1 MEDFI
6 RPNHNQVPKGQ
17 PKKTKKHI
25 RETLFIVCMI
35 ICLAVGFVS
44 GYVAKKSDVVK
55 PKNNNSGSVINE
67 AYEILNEAW
76 LNPNDKEVDIKG
88 NTITALVESL
98 GDIHSS
104 YFTYEESKLYN
115 QTVDG
120 NYVGIGVVQR
130 TVSEGT
136 MVMEIYKDS
145 PAQKSGL
152 LVGDIITEVD
162 GKSVAGKSA
171 NEISD
176 LIRGEANTK
185 VNLTVIRSNDHQVIE
200 VIRGNVDSAVTSEIR
215 DNSGKKYGYVKIN
228 TFGSTTADD
237 IEAALQSFIAAKID
251 TLVLDLRDN
260 GGGYLTAATDVLSLF
275 MPKDKLLFQMET
287 KNGAVEKYKA
297 KDCQK
302 YNFLNGYILV
312 NGNTASASEVVAG
325 ALQEKMN
332 YKLIGD
338 QTYGK
343 GTAQTQKQ
351 LSDGSVLKYTYA
363 KWLLPSGTWINGK
376 GLTPDYSVSNIDTSG
391 IYTKDL
397 DSDMS
402 YDSVGTP
409 VASMQKMLA
418 ILGYDCGR
426 SDGYFSQQSVE
437 ALKQF
442 EQANGLTVDG
452 IYTNSDRQK
461 LEAVLIMYASSPNND
476 YQYKKLMELIK

>member
-6 RPNHNQVPKGQ
+6 RPNHNPEPKLK
-17 PKKTKKHI
+17 PKKTKHI

-35 ICLAVGFVS
+35 VCLAVGFVS
-44 GYVAKKSDVVK
+44 GYVAKKTVPTNSTS
-55 PKNNNSGSVINE
+55 KNAESIIDE
-67 AYEILNEAW
+67 AYEILDEAW
-76 LNPNDKEVDIKG
+76 LNPNDKDVDIKG

-98 GDIHSS
+98 GDMHSS
-104 YFTYEESKLYN
+104 YFTYEESKTYN
-115 QTVDG
+115 QSVDG
-120 NYVGIGVVQR
+120 NYEGIGVAQR

-136 MVMEIYKDS
+136 MVMQVYKNS
-145 PAQKSGL
+145 PAEKSGL
-152 LVGDIITEVD
+152 QVGDIITGVD
-162 GKSVAGKSA
+162 GNSVAGKSA
-171 NEISD
+171 DEISD

-185 VNLTVIRSNDHQVIE
+185 VKLTIIRNTEQQE
-200 VIRGNVDSAVTSEIR
+200 VEVERANVDSAVTSEIR
-215 DNSGKKYGYVKIN
+215 DNDGKKFGYVKIN

-237 IEAALQSFIAAKID
+237 IEAALQTFTDEKID

-275 MPKDKLLFQMET
+275 MKEDKLLFQMET
-287 KNGAVEKYKA
+287 KNGAIEKYKA

-302 YNFLNGYILV
+302 YNFINGYILV

-332 YKLIGD
+332 YKLVGD

-376 GLTPDYSVSNIDTSG
+376 GLTPDYSVSNTDTSG
-391 IYTKDL
+391 IYTKAL
-397 DSDMS
+397 ETDMG
-402 YDSVGTP
+402 YDSVGTAI
-409 VASMQKMLA
+409 ASMQKMLS

-426 SDGYFSQQSVE
+426 NDGYFSQQSVE

-442 EQANGLTVDG
+442 EQANNLTVDG

-461 LEAVLIMYASSPNND
+461 LEAAVIMYANSENND